1 MLIQHIIENAA
12 QKFPDKKAIWY
23 NGEWMVYSD
32 IDLKSSKIAN
42 FLKESGVRRGERI
55 ALLSENSFFYIICYY
70 AILKADAVV
79 VALNTELVADS
90 WTEILNHCTATGI
103 IISSKFIEHL
113 HTALDKV
120 TSVRFLVTE
129 KLIPGQLKAQFKGE
143 MATLQ
148 SIENQCITKYYD
160 TKSINIDLS
169 SIIYTSGSTGK
180 PKGVML
186 SHLNITENTAS
197 IVQYLQ
203 LSSKDRMMVVLPFYY
218 VYGNTLFNTH
228 FRVGGSI
235 VIDNHFAFPNL
246 ILETMKIQR
255 VTGFSGV
262 PSTFMILLNKSNI
275 KKYIPF
281 ENLRLVTQAGG
292 NMSISVQ
299 ESVVNIFAPAKLF
312 VMYGATELSP
322 RLTWLPPEKWH
333 KKKGSIGIS
342 IPNTEAFIADENG
355 TKLPAGCEGE
365 IVGRG
370 SNVMMGYWK
379 DPEST
384 SLVLH
389 DGLYHTGDIG
399 RIDDEGY
406 IYIIGRSKEML
417 KIGGNRVST
426 KEIED
431 AILQVEHIIEVAVV
445 GVSDSLLGEV
455 AKAFIVK
462 KDNAE
467 IEEVMIRQFLRSK
480 LAAYKIPKYFEFCDL
495 LPKNEAGKIM
505 KQKLKKT
512 ESN

>member
-1 MLIQHIIENAA
+1 MLIQHILENAA

-32 IDLKSSKIAN
+32 IDLKSSRIAN
-42 FLKESGVRRGERI
+42 YLKESGVRRGERI
-55 ALLSENSFFYIICYY
+55 ALLSENSFFYIICYF

-79 VALNTELVADS
+79 VALNTELVPES
-90 WTEILNHCTATGI
+90 WIEILNHCTATGI
-103 IISSKFIEHL
+103 IISSKFMEHL
-113 HTALDKV
+113 HTVIDKFK
-120 TSVRFLVTE
+120 TARILVSE
-129 KLIPGQLKAQFKGE
+129 KFIPQQLTARFKGE
-143 MATLQ
+143 AATLQ
-148 SIENQCITKYYD
+148 SIENQCIAKCGGV
-160 TKSINIDLS
+160 KSINIDLG

-186 SHLNITENTAS
+186 SHLNIIENTTS

-228 FRVGGSI
+228 FMVGGSV
-235 VIDNHFAFPNL
+235 VIDNRFAFPNL
-246 ILETMKIQR
+246 ILETMKNQK

-262 PSTFMILLNKSNI
+262 PSTFIILLNKSNI
-275 KKYIPF
+275 KNYVPF
-281 ENLRLVTQAGG
+281 EELRFVTQAGG
-292 NMSISVQ
+292 NMALSVQ
-299 ESVVNIFAPAKLF
+299 ESVVSTFSPAKLF

-322 RLTWLPPEKWH
+322 RLTWLPPEKWLD
-333 KKKGSIGIS
+333 KKGSIGIS

-355 TKLPAGCEGE
+355 NRLPPGCEGE
-365 IVGRG
+365 IIGRG

-384 SLVLH
+384 SQVLR

-399 RIDDEGY
+399 RIDDEGF

-445 GVSDSLLGEV
+445 GVSDPLLGEV

-462 KDNAE
+462 KDNTVM
-467 IEEVMIRQFLRSK
+467 EEAMIRQFLRSK

-505 KQKLKKT
+505 KQKLNKI